1 MSEQKMVLQVR
12 GMTCGNC
19 AAHVERALSRV
30 PGVVEASVDLAAR
43 QATVTFVAGEADLAD
58 FKRAVAETGY
68 QVL

>member
-1 MSEQKMVLQVR
+1 MSEQTVILEVR

-19 AAHVERALSRV
+19 VRHVETALNSV
-30 PGVVEASVDLAAR
+30 PGVIEASVNLAAR

-68 QVL
+68 EIL